1 MVEYRQLLPQFGT
14 IVAQVDTVEISATLN
29 QSKVRVKIYHKN
41 LDGDDWNNEDEF
53 SPKWYF
59 YRNGGYFYGFK
70 ASFNL
75 NGAMSEWTFKGPPW
89 QIMDYYKQNNPT
101 GLLVDK
107 EIVVPHNPDGLK
119 SFVVSATFKN
129 DTGAVKQDLGT
140 FSVTHQLQRIV
151 HASTATISGNTIG
164 SAVTLTINRNT
175 SALTHKV
182 YWSFGNLSGTISTN
196 AATSATWT
204 PDIAQLA
211 PQIPNLTSGKAKIR
225 LETYVGSEK
234 TGEQTYEHVLNLP
247 ASVKPSLGGL
257 TLLDG
262 NQKAS
267 ALNLGANTF
276 VQTQSNIRPRFDNV
290 NGVNGSTVVSYRA
303 ELQRY
308 VNGNWEATSLSTNAN
323 NGLMGNANFTGRA
336 RVVAYVTDSRGR
348 RSDTRTV
355 ELTYL
360 PYHVPALSFKG
371 GRVGSGNDRINVT
384 RNIRIAPLTVNNMQ
398 KNTGRLTF
406 DVIDVQTNQRT
417 NNVGGSAD
425 WTGTTEHEKI
435 NWTATL
441 NGTYDVGRT
450 YVVIGQLSD
459 AFNTVTFEY
468 RVGVEAV
475 PASISK
481 FGLAVGK
488 EWSRGVLDVGGSDHL
503 PAYFDCDII
512 VREKPIQLHQLTNRT
527 GKAIGVTGDWNNVL
541 NTGFYMGA
549 NLANQP
555 TFGGM
560 HDWKYVR
567 VTKHQDTYVLQ
578 EAVDFNGAVVC
589 YRVKM
594 NNTWQPW
601 KQLATTDMVG
611 AQKHRLTADDGT
623 AIIATGDWN
632 NYLSTGF
639 YVGLNMTNEP
649 KFAGM
654 LNAKYV
660 KVSRLSDA
668 FVLQEAI
675 DGNGAVSCFRVK
687 FNGTWQP
694 WKQYAMASE
703 VATWTSTGTT
713 GVHYKVNGDVVSLR
727 INIASLPSG
736 TASLGTIP
744 SKYLP
749 IPYGTARFQL
759 ASAQL
764 VISANGAI
772 TTQYG
777 TSGLALQTQVTWQI

>member
-1 MVEYRQLLPQFGT
+1 MTEYRQVISQFGL
-14 IVAQVDTVEISATLN
+14 IIAQIDTVEISATLN

-70 ASFNL
+70 ALFNL
-75 NGAMSEWTFKGPPW
+75 NGTTSEWTFTGLHW
-89 QIMDYYKQNNPT
+89 RIMDYHKHNNPT
-101 GLLVDK
+101 GLLLDK
-107 EIVVPHNPDGLK
+107 EIVVPHNPDGRKL
-119 SFVVSATFKN
+119 FVVSATFKN

-151 HASTATISGNTIG
+151 HASTATISGNTMG

-196 AATSATWT
+196 ATTSATWT
-204 PDIAQLA
+204 PGIAQLA
-211 PQIPNLTSGKAKIR
+211 PQFPNLTSGKAKIR

-234 TGEQTYEHVLNLP
+234 MGEQTYEHVLNLP

-371 GRVGSGNDRINVT
+371 DRAGSSNDRINVT
-384 RNIRIAPLTVNNMQ
+384 RNIKIAPLTVNNRQ

-417 NNVGGSAD
+417 NGVGGSAD

-435 NWTATL
+435 NWMAPL

-450 YVVIGQLSD
+450 YIVIGQLSD

-503 PAYFDCDII
+503 PAYFDCDIY
-512 VREKPIQLHQLTNRT
+512 VREKPIQLHQLTNRD
-527 GKAIGVTGDWNNVL
+527 GKAITVTGDWNNVL
-541 NTGFYMGA
+541 NTGFYMGY

-555 TFGGM
+555 TFSGM
-560 HDWKYVR
+560 HNWKYVR
-567 VTKHQDTYVLQ
+567 VTKHLDTYVLQ

-589 YRVKM
+589 YRVKL

-611 AQKHRLTADDGT
+611 GQKHRLTADDGT
-623 AIIATGDWN
+623 AIMATGDWN
-632 NYLSTGF
+632 NYLRTGF
-639 YVGLNMTNEP
+639 YVGLNLTNEP

-660 KVSRLSDA
+660 KVSRLSDT

-675 DGNGAVSCFRVK
+675 DGNGSVSCYRVK
-687 FNGTWQP
+687 MPSGWQP
-694 WKQYAMASE
+694 WKQY
-703 VATWTSTGTT
+703 VIATGSMDWTSTGTT
-713 GVHYKVNGDVVSLR
+713 GVHYKVKDGIVSLR

-744 SKYLP
+744 TQYLP
-749 IPYGTARFQL
+749 IPNQTARFQL

-772 TTQYG
+772 NTQYG
-777 TSGLALQTQVTWQI
+777 TSRLALQTQVTWQI

>member
-1 MVEYRQLLPQFGT
+1 MTEYRQVISQFGL
-14 IVAQVDTVEISATLN
+14 IIAQVDTVEISATLN

-41 LDGDDWNNEDEF
+41 LDGDDWNNEGATAPRWD
-53 SPKWYF
+53 F

-70 ASFNL
+70 ALFNL
-75 NGAMSEWTFKGPPW
+75 NGTTSEWTFTGPPW
-89 QIMDYYKQNNPT
+89 RIMDYYKQKNPT
-101 GLLVDK
+101 GLLLDK
-107 EIVVPHNPDGLK
+107 EIVVPHNPDGRK

-151 HASTATISGNTIG
+151 HASTATISGNTMG

-196 AATSATWT
+196 ATTSATWT

-276 VQTQSNIRPRFDNV
+276 VQTQSNVRPRFDNV

-371 GRVGSGNDRINVT
+371 DRAGSGNDRINVT
-384 RNIRIAPLTVNNMQ
+384 RNIKIAPLTVNSRQ

-425 WTGTTEHEKI
+425 WTGTTEYEKI
-435 NWTATL
+435 NWMATL
-441 NGTYDVGRT
+441 NGTYDVGWT

-512 VREKPIQLHQLTNRT
+512 VREKPIQMHTLTSGNARLGYAKSGVDCNTTYDSGMYWTNVNVPGSDWGYLSVVRMSEKEVQQTFVQRNGDRLFFRYRHYQT
-527 GKAIGVTGDWNNVL
+527 GVWTNWVEYA
-541 NTGFYMGA
+541 
-549 NLANQP
+549 
-555 TFGGM
+555 
-560 HDWKYVR
+560 
-567 VTKHQDTYVLQ
+567 TKS
-578 EAVDFNGAVVC
+578 AVGN
-589 YRVKM
+589 
-594 NNTWQPW
+594 
-601 KQLATTDMVG
+601 
-611 AQKHRLTADDGT
+611 QKHRLTADDGN
-623 AIIATGDWN
+623 AIVASGDWN
-632 NYLSTGF
+632 NYLTTGF
-639 YVGLNMTNEP
+639 YVGISLTNEP

-660 KVSRLSDA
+660 KVSRLSDT

-675 DGNGAVSCFRVK
+675 DANGAVSCFRVK
-687 FNGTWQP
+687 VAGTWQP

-703 VATWTSTGTT
+703 VATNWTSTGTT
-713 GVHYKVNGDVVSLR
+713 GVDYKVKDGIVSLR

-744 SKYLP
+744 TQYLP
-749 IPYGTARFQL
+749 IPNQTARFQL

-772 TTQYG
+772 NTQYG

>member
-1 MVEYRQLLPQFGT
+1 MTEYRQVISQFGL
-14 IVAQVDTVEISATLN
+14 IIAQVDTVEISATLN

-59 YRNGGYFYGFK
+59 YQNSGYFYGFK

-75 NGAMSEWTFKGPPW
+75 NGATSEWTFKGPHW

-107 EIVVPHNPDGLK
+107 EIVVPHNPDGRK
-119 SFVVSATFKN
+119 SFVISATFKN
-129 DTGAVKQDLGT
+129 DTGAIKRDLGA
-140 FSVTHQLQRIV
+140 FSVTHQLQRIA
-151 HASTATISGNTIG
+151 HASTATISGNTMG

-308 VNGNWEATSLSTNAN
+308 VNGNWEATTLSTNAN

-371 GRVGSGNDRINVT
+371 ERTGSSNDRINVT
-384 RNIRIAPLTVNNMQ
+384 RNIKIAPLTVNNRQ

-417 NNVGGSAD
+417 NGVGGSAD
-425 WTGTTEHEKI
+425 WVGTTEHEKI

-450 YVVIGQLSD
+450 YVVIGQLAD

-475 PASISK
+475 PVSISK
-481 FGLAVGK
+481 YGLSIGK

-512 VREKPIQLHQLTNRT
+512 VREKPIQMHQLT
-527 GKAIGVTGDWNNVL
+527 GKEGQNIVASATNPDLITKA
-541 NTGFYMGA
+541 GFYYLLNGPGRP
-549 NLANQP
+549 NDRNGYLLVQQYN
-555 TFGGM
+555 T
-560 HDWKYVR
+560 DSKYV
-567 VTKHQDTYVLQ
+567 TQLYIDVL
-578 EAVDFNGAVVC
+578 DGRMYN
-589 YRVKM
+589 RVK
-594 NNTWQPW
+594 NNGNWQPW
-601 KQLATTDMVG
+601 KQMATTDMVG
-611 AQKHRLTADDGT
+611 NQKHRLTADDGN
-623 AIIATGDWN
+623 AIVATGDWN
-632 NYLSTGF
+632 NYLTTGF
-639 YVGLNMTNEP
+639 YVGLFLTNEP
-649 KFAGM
+649 KFNGM
-654 LNAKYV
+654 LTGKYV
-660 KVSRLSDA
+660 RVTRFSES

-675 DGNGAVSCFRVK
+675 DIAGNVSCYRVKNNGA
-687 FNGTWQP
+687 WQP
-694 WKQYAMASE
+694 WKQYAMASI
-703 VATWTSTGTT
+703 ATSWTSTGVT
-713 GVHYKVNGDVVSLR
+713 GVDYKVNGDMVSLR

-736 TASLGTIP
+736 TTSLGNIP
-744 SKYLP
+744 SRYLP
-749 IPYGTARFQL
+749 VKNAESRFQL
-759 ASAQL
+759 AGAML
-764 VISANGAI
+764 FISANGAI
-772 TTQYG
+772 RTQYG
-777 TSGLALQTQVTWQI
+777 TSGSALRTQVTWQI

>member
-1 MVEYRQLLPQFGT
+1 MTEYRQVISQFGL
-14 IVAQVDTVEISATLN
+14 IIAQVDPVEISATLN

-41 LDGDDWNNEDEF
+41 LDGDDWNNEGATAPRWD
-53 SPKWYF
+53 F

-70 ASFNL
+70 ALFNL
-75 NGAMSEWTFKGPPW
+75 NGTASEWTFTGPPW
-89 QIMDYYKQNNPT
+89 RIMDHHKQKNPT
-101 GLLVDK
+101 GLLLDK
-107 EIVVPHNPDGLK
+107 EIVIPHNPDGRK

-151 HASTATISGNTIG
+151 HASTATISGNTMG

-196 AATSATWT
+196 ATTSATWI

-355 ELTYL
+355 EVTYL

-371 GRVGSGNDRINVT
+371 DRTGSGNDRINVT
-384 RNIRIAPLTVNNMQ
+384 RNIKIAPLTVNSRQ

-435 NWTATL
+435 NWMATL

-450 YVVIGQLSD
+450 YVVIGQLAD

-475 PASISK
+475 PVSISK
-481 FGLAVGK
+481 YGLSIGK

-512 VREKPIQLHQLTNRT
+512 VREKPIQMHTLTSGNARLGYAKSGVDCNTTYDSGMYWTSVNVPGSDWGYLSVVRMSEKEVQQTFVQRNGDRLFFRYRHHQTGVWTNWVEY
-527 GKAIGVTGDWNNVL
+527 A
-541 NTGFYMGA
+541 
-549 NLANQP
+549 
-555 TFGGM
+555 
-560 HDWKYVR
+560 
-567 VTKHQDTYVLQ
+567 TKS
-578 EAVDFNGAVVC
+578 AVGN
-589 YRVKM
+589 
-594 NNTWQPW
+594 
-601 KQLATTDMVG
+601 
-611 AQKHRLTADDGT
+611 QKHRLTADDGT
-623 AIIATGDWN
+623 AIMATGDWN
-632 NYLSTGF
+632 NYLTTGF
-639 YVGLNMTNEP
+639 YVGLSLTNEP

-654 LNAKYV
+654 LNVKYV
-660 KVSRLSDA
+660 KVSRLSDT

-675 DGNGAVSCFRVK
+675 DGNGSASCYRVK
-687 FNGTWQP
+687 LNGAWQP

-703 VATWTSTGTT
+703 AASWTSTGTT
-713 GVHYKVNGDVVSLR
+713 GVHYKVKDGIVSLR

-744 SKYLP
+744 TQYLP
-749 IPYGTARFQL
+749 IPNQTARFQL

-772 TTQYG
+772 NTQYG

>member
-1 MVEYRQLLPQFGT
+1 MTEYRQVISQFGL
-14 IVAQVDTVEISATLN
+14 IIAQVDTVEISATLN

-59 YRNGGYFYGFK
+59 YRNSGYFYGFK

-107 EIVVPHNPDGLK
+107 EIVVPHNPDGRK
-119 SFVVSATFKN
+119 SFVISATFKS
-129 DTGAVKQDLGT
+129 DTGAIKQDLGT
-140 FSVTHQLQRIV
+140 FSVTHQLQRIA
-151 HASTATISGNTIG
+151 HASTATISGNTMG

-196 AATSATWT
+196 AATSATWI

-323 NGLMGNANFTGRA
+323 NGLMGNASFSGRA

-371 GRVGSGNDRINVT
+371 DRAGSSNDRINVT
-384 RNIRIAPLTVNNMQ
+384 RNIKIAPLTVNNRQ

-406 DVIDVQTNQRT
+406 DVIDAQTNQRT
-417 NNVGGSAD
+417 NGVGGSAD

-435 NWTATL
+435 NWMAPL

-512 VREKPIQLHQLTNRT
+512 VREKPIQMHQLT
-527 GKAIGVTGDWNNVL
+527 GKEGQNIVASATNPDLITKA
-541 NTGFYMGA
+541 GFYYLLNGPGRP
-549 NLANQP
+549 NDRNGYLLVQQYN
-555 TFGGM
+555 T
-560 HDWKYVR
+560 DSKYV
-567 VTKHQDTYVLQ
+567 TQLYIDVL
-578 EAVDFNGAVVC
+578 DGRMYN
-589 YRVKM
+589 RVK
-594 NNTWQPW
+594 NNGNWQPW

-639 YVGLNMTNEP
+639 YVGLNLTNEP

-660 KVSRLSDA
+660 KVSRLSDT

-675 DGNGAVSCFRVK
+675 DGNGSVSCYRVK

-713 GVHYKVNGDVVSLR
+713 GVHYKVKDGIVSLR

-744 SKYLP
+744 TQYLP
-749 IPYGTARFQL
+749 IPNQTARFQL

-772 TTQYG
+772 NTQYG
-777 TSGLALQTQVTWQI
+777 TRGLALQTQVTWQI